1 LKRCGFTLLEV
12 MLAVLI
18 LGTALVALTRML
30 ILGRLSA
37 DADAKRIVALS
48 ILRHEA
54 DLVHARGYSGVATE
68 APATV
73 ASQSGYERSITV
85 TDAGSGLK
93 LVTVTVA
100 WDSPTGKAVSES
112 VQFLVGD
119 ALLPVRSWE
128 VP

>member
-1 LKRCGFTLLEV
+1 

-18 LGTALVALTRML
+18 LGTTLVALTRML
-30 ILGRLSA
+30 VLGRLSA

-54 DLVHARGYSGVATE
+54 DLMHARGYSSLASE
-68 APATV
+68 PQAPIEG
-73 ASQSGYERSITV
+73 QPGYERAITV
-85 TDAGSGLK
+85 ADAGNGLK

-119 ALLPVRSWE
+119 AVLPVRSWE